1 MCVCVCVYV
10 YAESIN
16 EYMMQKSLVYSRV
29 VTVSKCGR
37 GGGVEGKADD
47 AGARGED

>member
-1 MCVCVCVYV
+1 MCVCTYV
-10 YAESIN
+10 ESIN

-29 VTVSKCGR
+29 VTVSQCGQ
-37 GGGVEGKADD
+37 GEADD